1 MRNVY
6 LITQFDVVHN
16 EIHFILNEKKQ
27 LSQFQPIGQVLADS
41 DNEALLY
48 IIDENDAYSYLRFN
62 QAIWPQ
68 LLQMVLLNQKA
79 MLKMADGVLE
89 LTDFTDE
96 LKALLFNIEGN
107 GNYGDAFV
115 QMIEK
120 AFADFFAHK

>member
-16 EIHFILNEKKQ
+16 EIHFSLNEKKQ
-27 LSQFQPIGQVLADS
+27 LSQFQPTGQVLADS
-41 DNEALLY
+41 DNQAFLY
-48 IIDENDAYSYLRFN
+48 IIDEQDAYSYLCFD

-68 LLQMVLLNQKA
+68 LLQMVQLDQKA
-79 MLKMADGVLE
+79 MLTMADGTLE

-107 GNYGDAFV
+107 GNYGDSFV
-115 QMIEK
+115 EMIEK